1 MTKAMSSGDPG
12 YRFDVA
18 PTQEQRDEQ
27 QKRLDELRKQAAET
41 DRRIDAL
48 LRYVDLVVAEAR
60 RVQRRLEARL

>member
-18 PTQEQRDEQ
+18 PTQEQRE

-60 RVQRRLEARL
+60 RVQRRPEARL

>member
-1 MTKAMSSGDPG
+1 MSRGLSGYGPS
-12 YRFDVA
+12 VA
-18 PTQEQRDEQ
+18 PTQEQLDEQ

-48 LRYVDLVVAEAR
+48 LRHVDLVIAEAR